1 MQGPRLWET
10 ATWQQVGM
18 VTMSFME
25 DQSLATDP
33 PGRSGAKDI
42 IFNIYFKYDIYLHRP
57 NISITVK
64 LLNYELHQRL
74 MIINLK

>member
-1 MQGPRLWET
+1 MQGPRQWET
-10 ATWQQVGM
+10 ATWQQGGM

-42 IFNIYFKYDIYLHRP
+42 IL
-57 NISITVK
+57 T
-64 LLNYELHQRL
+64 LLQTNQT
-74 MIINLK
+74 